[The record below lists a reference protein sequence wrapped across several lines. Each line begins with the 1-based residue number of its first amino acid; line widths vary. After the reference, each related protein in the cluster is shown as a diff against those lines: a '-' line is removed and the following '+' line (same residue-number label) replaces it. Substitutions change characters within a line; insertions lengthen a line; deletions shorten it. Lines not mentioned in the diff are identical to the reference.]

1 MRRGTRSV
9 LPQLV
14 QEPRLLHRRG
24 AGNVDPLRKLERN
37 FLHIREFVARLRA
50 GTDVAVLDS

>member
-14 QEPRLLHRRG
+14 QEPRALAPAG
-24 AGNVDPLRKLERN
+24 ASDIGPLRTLERN
-37 FLHIREFVARLRA
+37 LLHIREFVARLRA
-50 GTDVAVLDS
+50 GTDVAILDS